1 MAGALTRGAAQC
13 PQPLELS
20 TVGGHR
26 LGQFVAGGRMVV
38 VVQLGPVRKDPWDG
52 PSWV

>member
-26 LGQFVAGGRMVV
+26 LGQFVAGGRH
-38 VVQLGPVRKDPWDG
+38 GCCGTAW
-52 PSWV
+52 PSA